1 MGDGAMK
8 NGDNVISPN
17 HDRGQVVAV
26 EHSGRGWRRSTCV
39 TVRFADGS
47 IGHYPPENL
56 IPVVPPQLRPR
67 IVVSN

>member
-1 MGDGAMK
+1 MK
-8 NGDNVISPN
+8 NGDNVISPD

-26 EHSGRGWRRSTCV
+26 EHSGRGWRRSTRV